1 MTETRRQSAPT
12 AKPRRLVSG
21 LSVLGLSLFVLAG
34 CAVPGGYD
42 VNSLHLQPESAL
54 VYPGSTDVH
63 TNYYNGSPGNY
74 VSKGAVASIGNLATT
89 IHTQLEVL
97 AFFSKTVTADGW
109 TQNGKSDQET
119 TPEGLPAS
127 TISWGKQSL
136 HLSYSVEAWR
146 EGETTKYW
154 TRISSD
160 E

>member
-1 MTETRRQSAPT
+1 M
-12 AKPRRLVSG
+12 AKPRRLFSG
-21 LSVLGLSLFVLAG
+21 LCILGLSLLLLTG
-34 CAVPGGYD
+34 CVVPGGHSVD
-42 VNSLHLQPESAL
+42 SLRLQPEAAL

-89 IHTQLEVL
+89 IHTKLEVL

-109 TQNGKSDQET
+109 TQIGKSDQET

-127 TISWGKQSL
+127 TVSWGKQSL
-136 HLSYSVEAWR
+136 HLSYSVEVWT
-146 EGETTKYW
+146 EGETSKYW